1 MTISVLVVDDD
12 QDTRDVFGTMLEMHD
27 FEVVGKCKDGKEAYE
42 MYEKLQPDVVL
53 LDIMMPNYD
62 GFFAMEKI
70 KQIDPDAKIVVVT
83 GDLTEKT
90 AKRLQELGAIEM
102 LYKPYEIDDVAKVVN
117 AAAQGK
123 KLYAA
128 DLIDY

>member
-1 MTISVLVVDDD
+1 
-12 QDTRDVFGTMLEMHD
+12 MHD
-27 FEVVGKCKDGKEAYE
+27 FDVVGKGKDGKEAYE
-42 MYEKLQPDVVL
+42 MYQDVRPDVVL

-62 GFFAMEKI
+62 GFYAMEKI
-70 KQIDPDAKIVVVT
+70 KKLDPDAKIVVVT

-117 AAAQGK
+117 AASQGK

-128 DLIDY
+128 DLIE

>member
-1 MTISVLVVDDD
+1 MAVSVLVTDDD
-12 QDTRDVFGTMLEMHD
+12 TDTREVFGTMLELNG
-27 FEVVGKCKDGKEAYE
+27 FEVVGKAKDGKEASELYVE
-42 MYEKLQPDVVL
+42 LHPDVVL

-62 GFFAMEKI
+62 GFYAMEKI
-70 KQIDPDAKIVVVT
+70 KKFDPDAKIVVVT

-90 AKRLQELGAIEM
+90 AKRLTDLGAIEM
-102 LYKPYEIDDVAKVVN
+102 LYKPYEIDDVAKVVT

-128 DLIDY
+128 DLVD

>member
-1 MTISVLVVDDD
+1 MAISVLIIDDD
-12 QDTRDVFGTMLEMHD
+12 TDTRDVFATMLEMHD
-27 FEVVGKCKDGKEAYE
+27 FDVIGKGKDGKEAHE
-42 MYEKLQPDVVL
+42 MYVELRPDVVL

-62 GFFAMEKI
+62 GFYAMEKI
-70 KQIDPDAKIVVVT
+70 KKFDPDAKIVVVT

-117 AAAQGK
+117 AASQGK

-128 DLIDY
+128 DLVE

>member
-1 MTISVLVVDDD
+1 MAVSVLVTDDD
-12 QDTRDVFGTMLEMHD
+12 TDTREVFGTMLELNG
-27 FEVVGKCKDGKEAYE
+27 FEVIGKAKDGKEAS
-42 MYEKLQPDVVL
+42 KLYIELHPDVVL

-62 GFFAMEKI
+62 GFYAMEKI
-70 KQIDPDAKIVVVT
+70 KKFDPDAKIVVVT

-90 AKRLQELGAIEM
+90 AKRLTDLGAIEM

-123 KLYAA
+123 KLYAS
-128 DLIDY
+128 DLVD

>member
-1 MTISVLVVDDD
+1 MAISVLVIDDD
-12 QDTRDVFGTMLEMHD
+12 IDTRDVFGTMLEMHD
-27 FEVVGKCKDGKEAYE
+27 FDVVGKGKDGKEAYE
-42 MYEKLQPDVVL
+42 MYEKLRPDVVL

-62 GFFAMEKI
+62 GFYAMEKI
-70 KQIDPDAKIVVVT
+70 KKIDPDAKIVVVT

-90 AKRLQELGAIEM
+90 AKRLQDLGAIEM

-128 DLIDY
+128 DLVE

>member
-1 MTISVLVVDDD
+1 MAVSVLVVDDD
-12 QDTRDVFGTMLEMHD
+12 KDTREVFGTMLEMND
-27 FEVVGKCKDGKEAYE
+27 FDVVGKGKDGKEAQELYVE
-42 MYEKLQPDVVL
+42 LHPDVVL

-62 GFFAMEKI
+62 GFYAMEKI
-70 KQIDPDAKIVVVT
+70 KNFDPDAKIVVVT

-90 AKRLQELGAIEM
+90 AKRLRDLGAIEM

-128 DLIDY
+128 DLVD

>member
-1 MTISVLVVDDD
+1 MAISVLVVDDD
-12 QDTRDVFGTMLEMHD
+12 IDTRDVFATMLEMQD
-27 FEVVGKCKDGKEAYE
+27 FDVVGKGKDGKEGYE
-42 MYEKLQPDVVL
+42 IYEKLRPDVVL

-62 GFFAMEKI
+62 GFYAMEKI
-70 KQIDPDAKIVVVT
+70 KNLDPDAKIVVVT

-90 AKRLQELGAIEM
+90 AKRLTELGAIEM

-128 DLIDY
+128 DLIE

>member
-1 MTISVLVVDDD
+1 MAVSVLVTDDD
-12 QDTRDVFGTMLEMHD
+12 TDTREVFGTMLELNG
-27 FEVVGKCKDGKEAYE
+27 FEVIGKAKDGKEASELYIE
-42 MYEKLQPDVVL
+42 LHPDVVL

-62 GFFAMEKI
+62 GFYAMEKI
-70 KQIDPDAKIVVVT
+70 KKFDPDAKIVVVT

-90 AKRLQELGAIEM
+90 AKRLTDLGAIEM

-123 KLYAA
+123 KLYAS
-128 DLIDY
+128 DLVD

>member
-1 MTISVLVVDDD
+1 MAVSVLVTDDD
-12 QDTRDVFGTMLEMHD
+12 TDTREVFGTMLELNG
-27 FEVVGKCKDGKEAYE
+27 FEVVGKAKDGKEASELYVE
-42 MYEKLQPDVVL
+42 LHPDVVL

-62 GFFAMEKI
+62 GFYAMEKI
-70 KQIDPDAKIVVVT
+70 KKFDPDAKIVVVT
-83 GDLTEKT
+83 GDLTEQT
-90 AKRLQELGAIEM
+90 AKRLTDLGAIEM

-128 DLIDY
+128 DLVD

>member
-1 MTISVLVVDDD
+1 MGISVLVIDDD
-12 QDTRDVFGTMLEMHD
+12 TDTRDVFGTMLEMHD
-27 FEVVGKCKDGKEAYE
+27 FDVVGKGKDGKEAHE
-42 MYEKLQPDVVL
+42 MYEKLRPDVVL

-62 GFFAMEKI
+62 GFYAMEKI
-70 KQIDPDAKIVVVT
+70 KKVDPDAKIVVVT

-128 DLIDY
+128 DLIE

>member
-1 MTISVLVVDDD
+1 MAISVLVIDDD
-12 QDTRDVFGTMLEMHD
+12 TDTRDVFGTMLEMHD
-27 FEVVGKCKDGKEAYE
+27 FDVVGKGKDGKEAFE
-42 MYEKLQPDVVL
+42 MYEKLRPDVVL

-62 GFFAMEKI
+62 GFYAMEKI
-70 KQIDPDAKIVVVT
+70 KKIDPDAKIVVVT

-128 DLIDY
+128 DLVE

>member
-1 MTISVLVVDDD
+1 MAVSVLVIDDD
-12 QDTRDVFGTMLEMHD
+12 KDTREVFGTMLEMND
-27 FEVVGKCKDGKEAYE
+27 FDVVGKGKDGKEAKELYVE
-42 MYEKLQPDVVL
+42 LHPDVVL

-62 GFFAMEKI
+62 GFYAMEKI
-70 KQIDPDAKIVVVT
+70 KNFDPDAKIVVVT

-90 AKRLQELGAIEM
+90 AKRLRDLGAIEM

-128 DLIDY
+128 DLID

>member
-1 MTISVLVVDDD
+1 MAISVLVVDDD
-12 QDTRDVFGTMLEMHD
+12 IDTRDVFATMLEMQD
-27 FEVVGKCKDGKEAYE
+27 FDVVGKAKDGKEGYE
-42 MYEKLQPDVVL
+42 IYEKLRPDVVL

-62 GFFAMEKI
+62 GFYAMEKI
-70 KQIDPDAKIVVVT
+70 KNLDPDAKIVVVT

-90 AKRLQELGAIEM
+90 AKRLTELGAIEM

-123 KLYAA
+123 KLYAP
-128 DLIDY
+128 DLIE

>member
-1 MTISVLVVDDD
+1 MAVSVLVTDDD
-12 QDTRDVFGTMLEMHD
+12 TDTREVFSTMLGLNG
-27 FEVVGKCKDGKEAYE
+27 FEVIGKAKDGKESSELYRE
-42 MYEKLQPDVVL
+42 LHPDVVL

-62 GFFAMEKI
+62 GFYAMEKL
-70 KQIDPDAKIVVVT
+70 KKFDPDAKIVVVT

-90 AKRLQELGAIEM
+90 AKRLTDLGAIEM

-117 AAAQGK
+117 AANQGK

-128 DLIDY
+128 DLVD

>member
-1 MTISVLVVDDD
+1 MAVSVLVTDDD
-12 QDTRDVFGTMLEMHD
+12 TDTREVFSTMLELNG
-27 FEVVGKCKDGKEAYE
+27 FEVIGKAKDGKESSELYIE
-42 MYEKLQPDVVL
+42 LHPDVVL

-62 GFFAMEKI
+62 GFYAMEKI
-70 KQIDPDAKIVVVT
+70 KKFDPDAKIVVVT

-90 AKRLQELGAIEM
+90 AKRLTDLGAIEM

-128 DLIDY
+128 DLVD

>member
-1 MTISVLVVDDD
+1 MAVSVLVIDDD
-12 QDTRDVFGTMLEMHD
+12 SDTRDVFAAMLEMHD
-27 FEVVGKCKDGKEAYE
+27 FDVIGKGQDGKEAAELYE
-42 MYEKLQPDVVL
+42 ELRPDVVL

-62 GFFAMEKI
+62 GFYAMEKI
-70 KQIDPDAKIVVVT
+70 KNMDPDAKIVVVT

-117 AAAQGK
+117 AASQGK

-128 DLIDY
+128 DLIE